1 MGVISD
7 EVTLVKMGV
16 ACFNLPDRKL
26 SFKTVIVLDRE
37 LALKLNVGGKSP
49 ASTHCYWRGEPGETV
64 RLAASV
70 TDCQTVGMVHGGCR
84 SQEDGIRGH
93 G

>member
-37 LALKLNVGGKSP
+37 LALKLNVG
-49 ASTHCYWRGEPGETV
+49 
-64 RLAASV
+64 
-70 TDCQTVGMVHGGCR
+70 
-84 SQEDGIRGH
+84 
-93 G
+93 